1 MNIDE
6 RRPLGPPPTATGNAP
21 QNPPSRPLTPGTVL
35 GDKYRLARQIGHGA
49 MGVVWA
55 AVNEATSREV
65 AVKLIVGSTP
75 DLRRRLLREARACGA
90 LKHPN
95 VIDLYD
101 VAQTAAGEPFLV
113 MELLSGETLSQV
125 LKRKRRLDS
134 HEAAEIALDVARA
147 LEAAHTIGVVH
158 RDLKPAN
165 VFLHVPLGKADPVV
179 KVLDFGVAKNLADD
193 DGVRTVLGGLVGSP
207 SYMSPEQARAD
218 RDIDARSDIW
228 SLGVVLFQMLTG
240 VRPFTGDE
248 AEILRK
254 IGSGPIPM
262 VAELVRN
269 VDPRMND
276 VVAGCL
282 KRDRAERFGSAPEVI
297 RMLEPLVSRSATAGG
312 AVPQAP
318 RPPSAST
325 PEVAA
330 AGIPDGILPAESAL
344 PAEDPEEET
353 LRFQPRMAA
362 DLARRPVPPAP
373 PPPPHEPAPYE
384 QVPRGELGPGEG
396 VASGPAK
403 FPITAIIGAPR
414 TAPWEAS
421 AESSSTGDLPPPGDR
436 GPSGPSR
443 PQQLVRPPFPGIT
456 PLMPSDMTPHG
467 TIIIGQGDAARLRPA
482 EANWPA
488 ASFPSTAPV
497 VHSSID
503 AASPSIDAASPGTF
517 APSPAP
523 VLPMLPSNP
532 WVWKVLAGA
541 GATAGLIC
549 VAGAVVYLVAT
560 RNPQGAGNPGDL
572 ATKAAQEAAQQ
583 QPAAAAQQPASA
595 AQQPALAAQQPAAA
609 ETAPEPSAAATAT
622 ATTATATATT
632 APSELP
638 AAPVEPAAAPTT
650 AKPALPPP
658 TPATAKVPPSQTGT
672 WSAPPPKSK
681 KRCDG
686 LKFLERER
694 CLKGR

>member
-1 MNIDE
+1 MNTDE
-6 RRPLGPPPTATGNAP
+6 RRPLEPPPTATGTDP
-21 QNPPSRPLTPGTVL
+21 PNPRSRPLTPGTVL

-113 MELLSGETLSQV
+113 MELLSGETLSQL
-125 LKRKRRLDS
+125 LKHKRRLDS
-134 HEAAEIALDVARA
+134 CEAAGIALDVARA

-193 DGVRTVLGGLVGSP
+193 DGIRTVLGGLVGSP

-240 VRPFTGDE
+240 VRPFSGDE

-254 IGSGPIPM
+254 IGAGPIPM

-269 VDPRMND
+269 VDPRIND

-282 KRDRAERFGSAPEVI
+282 KRDRTERFGSAAEVI
-297 RMLEPLVSRSATAGG
+297 RMLEPMVSPSATAGG

-330 AGIPDGILPAESAL
+330 GITNGILPMET
-344 PAEDPEEET
+344 PIPEEDPEEAT
-353 LRFQPRMAA
+353 LRFQPRMVA

-373 PPPPHEPAPYE
+373 PPPLHEQPPYG
-384 QVPRGELGPGEG
+384 QVPRGDVAPGEG
-396 VASGPAK
+396 AEWGPAK
-403 FPITAIIGAPR
+403 YPVTAIIGAPR
-414 TAPWEAS
+414 TAPWQSSAQSS
-421 AESSSTGDLPPPGDR
+421 AESSSTGDLPPPSGQ
-436 GPSGPSR
+436 GPSR
-443 PQQLVRPPFPGIT
+443 PQQLVRTPFPGVT
-456 PLMPSDMTPHG
+456 PLGPSDMTPHG
-467 TIIIGQGDAARLRPA
+467 TIIIGQGEAAHLRPA
-482 EANWPA
+482 EPNQPA

-497 VHSSID
+497 VHSSIH
-503 AASPSIDAASPGTF
+503 ASSPSIDAGSPNAF
-517 APSPAP
+517 VPSSATPF
-523 VLPMLPSNP
+523 PMLSSNP

-541 GATAGLIC
+541 AATACLAC
-549 VAGAVVYLVAT
+549 AAGAVVYLVAT
-560 RNPQGAGNPGDL
+560 RNPPGTSNPGDL
-572 ATKAAQEAAQQ
+572 AIQ
-583 QPAAAAQQPASA
+583 AAAEVAPQQPASA
-595 AQQPALAAQQPAAA
+595 TQQPAAA
-609 ETAPEPSAAATAT
+609 ETVPEPSATAT
-622 ATTATATATT
+622 PAMTVT

-638 AAPVEPAAAPTT
+638 SAPVVPAAAPTT
-650 AKPALPPP
+650 AKTAPPLPP
-658 TPATAKVPPSQTGT
+658 PATAK
-672 WSAPPPKSK
+672 PPPIQTAKGSAQPSKSK
-681 KRCDG
+681 NRCEG